1 MSKVRIY
8 TSDGHIHVHECDLE
22 ACDWIYKTLEDDAMK
37 WFSFQSG
44 GKTEWFNKAQVCRV
58 SIKPAQEHI
67 ELAELEDAE

>member
-8 TSDGHIHVHECDLE
+8 TTDGHIHTHECASE
-22 ACDWIYKTLEDDAMK
+22 TCDWICETLEDDAMK

-58 SIKPAQEHI
+58 LLDKR
-67 ELAELEDAE
+67 EDASE